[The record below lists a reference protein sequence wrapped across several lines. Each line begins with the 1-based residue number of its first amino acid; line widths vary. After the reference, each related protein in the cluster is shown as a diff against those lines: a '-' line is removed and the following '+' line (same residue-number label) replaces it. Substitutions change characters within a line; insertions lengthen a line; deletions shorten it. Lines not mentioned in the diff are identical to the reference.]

1 MIENFILLG
10 SALFAFSVIAV
21 VGEYLAKKYEWN

>member
-10 SALFAFSVIAV
+10 AGLFVFSVIAV
-21 VGEYLAKKYEWN
+21 VGEYLAKKYEWE